1 MDGYESASK
10 IGGSGD
16 ATSVQKKFCHVC
28 QKNNIHRWAI
38 NEEFWNRG
46 DRVICG
52 TRNEILTRSH
62 CALCRL
68 LLKLVPADITAEV
81 ELTYSLNQ
89 LYVHQLQSILGF
101 IKVGPVQDQHQA
113 SIDSSVDDLQR
124 APKLNPALIRN
135 WLHTCETSHEHP
147 VPGSSARYQKPIDI
161 ILVDTHENRLVKSST
176 DNRFLA
182 LSYVWGPIPIFQ
194 MTALNRSA
202 LEKPGG
208 LVLYRAKLPRIIRD
222 AIDLVVAL
230 QERFL
235 WVDSLCIEQDN
246 AAQKHGQIAQ
256 MDIIFSQALVTLIA
270 LSANDANSCLPGVH
284 PNTMLPPSGSEPFS
298 AGGRLFF
305 DPADPLG
312 RAIEPMGARIHVPY
326 GVYGSRAWTFQ
337 ERLLSKRCLF
347 FTYHYY
353 YYICSNMAEIA
364 DGLGNWGTIARTY
377 SVYNSLP
384 SKIAGHLPASNEI
397 HLKHIAWSSAFPE
410 YAFLILVYTRKK
422 LSYPS
427 DILNAF
433 SGILSL
439 FQHRLGGEMISG
451 LPERVLDLALLWIHE
466 YGAPQLRNR
475 EFPSWSWAG
484 WVGTSSYSS
493 GPLFPNHTHGY
504 GGAVFLNIV
513 NLLPAPIRPQIEGL
527 QVTYQTPKRDVQ
539 RDLREIEQSDDVMP
553 YSLSD
558 NPAVRR
564 GQDILHFWAQ
574 TVESHHFKLSRHLS
588 PPLQIWNAEGI
599 HCGILFDHPG
609 LDYNYVSGTSEFVLL
624 SRTKRPTETNTRGIE
639 IVNGMGQYETIFDHR
654 KFEQRPWC
662 LMNVMLVQWKE
673 DYAERISLGQIHEDV
688 WAMESPR
695 KKYIMLK

>member
-1 MDGYESASK
+1 MDRYESASK

-52 TRNEILTRSH
+52 TPNGILTRSH

-81 ELTYSLNQ
+81 ELTYGPMQ
-89 LYVHQLQSILGF
+89 LSVHQLQNLLGF
-101 IKVGPVQDQHQA
+101 IKVEPVQDQHRA

-124 APKLNPALIRN
+124 APKLNLILIKN

-182 LSYVWGPIPIFQ
+182 LSYVWGPISIFQ

-208 LVLYRAKLPRIIRD
+208 LVSCRAKLPRVIRD

-235 WVDSLCIEQDN
+235 WVDSLCIVQDN

-284 PNTMLPPSGSEPFS
+284 LNTMLPPSGSEPLS
-298 AGGRLFF
+298 ARGRLSF
-305 DPADPLG
+305 DAADPLE
-312 RAIEPMGARIHVPY
+312 RAIRSMREHIHLPY
-326 GVYGSRAWTFQ
+326 GVYESRAWTLQ

-353 YYICSNMAEIA
+353 YYICSGMAIKA
-364 DGLGNWGTIARTY
+364 DGFSNWGTINRAY
-377 SVYNSLP
+377 SAYNSLP
-384 SKIAGHLPASNEI
+384 SKIASHLPVSNEI

-410 YAFLILVYTRKK
+410 YASLISVYTRRKS
-422 LSYPS
+422 SYLS

-475 EFPSWSWAG
+475 GFPSWSWAG

-493 GPLFPNHTHGY
+493 GPLFPNHTHRY
-504 GGAVFLNIV
+504 GVKLP
-513 NLLPAPIRPQIEGL
+513 PAPIRPQIEGL
-527 QVTYQTPKRDVQ
+527 QIAYQTPKRDVQ

-558 NPAVRR
+558 NPVVQR
-564 GQDILHFWAQ
+564 GQDILHFWTQ

-624 SRTKRPTETNTRGIE
+624 SRTKRPTETNTRGIK
-639 IVNGMGQYETIFDHR
+639 ITNSMGQYETIFDHR

-662 LMNVMLVQWKE
+662 LMNVMLVQWNE
-673 DYAERISLGQIHEDV
+673 DYAERISLGQIHEDA